1 MTCIRS
7 EEKRI
12 HRQGCQPAR
21 AGRGGGKGAVRIFLR
36 GVRAWGR
43 AGGGVGR
50 RSAQPTWRSFRGLG
64 IPRMQEMMGRAII
77 GRLEF
82 KLTTTTNIISEI

>member
-43 AGGGVGR
+43 AGGRPSVGPTYLAVFPGPR
-50 RSAQPTWRSFRGLG
+50 DSADAGDDG
-64 IPRMQEMMGRAII
+64 ACDII